1 MLNHVEFFH
10 HARGVSRWT
19 FLAVLHKE
27 DGLQLRACAYTSKS
41 LMDKDRRKKSLLNI
55 SVKTGIGLA

>member
-27 DGLQLRACAYTSKS
+27 DGLQLRACAYTSK
-41 LMDKDRRKKSLLNI
+41 
-55 SVKTGIGLA
+55 